1 MFIYIYISN
10 YSTEVKV
17 NFLLCRLHFLKGY
30 SAGFSY
36 RIGSHVWKVLQ
47 MTLKEILAQVP
58 VIGPVNLLHWLKE
71 TNNRLAKSEEYE
83 IDDIEYKPL
92 LSICHT
98 LTRNIIFD
106 TNNN

>member
-1 MFIYIYISN
+1 
-10 YSTEVKV
+10 
-17 NFLLCRLHFLKGY
+17 
-30 SAGFSY
+30 
-36 RIGSHVWKVLQ
+36 

-106 TNNN
+106 TNND